1 MSLCFY
7 KQGERNMAKIT
18 KKQVDAI
25 DAACLNGFS
34 FDRYGFTV
42 LGEKR
47 LSRRVTLVEDGKEV
61 KLILGWQNEI
71 VKYTNKHGCI
81 VSARTGNV
89 VPQLHCSVWKKA
101 PGESC
106 WHSHGL
112 GKFHVFR
119 DKAFP
124 KRMMNRLC
132 EVTELITDE
141 LVCVMLPENIREEF
155 RQKTGQATE

>member
-1 MSLCFY
+1 MPRAGTGSVSTDTVSRCW
-7 KQGERNMAKIT
+7 AKS
-18 KKQVDAI
+18 AFRG
-25 DAACLNGFS
+25 A
-34 FDRYGFTV
+34 
-42 LGEKR
+42 
-47 LSRRVTLVEDGKEV
+47 SRS
-61 KLILGWQNEI
+61 WQNET

-89 VPQLHCSVWKKA
+89 VPQLHCSVWEKA

-132 EVTELITDE
+132 GVTELVTDE
-141 LVCVMLPENIREEF
+141 LVCEMLPEREREEF
-155 RQKTGQATE
+155 RQKIQERNGDE

>member
-1 MSLCFY
+1 
-7 KQGERNMAKIT
+7 MAKIT

-25 DAACLNGFS
+25 DAACRNGFR
-34 FDRYGFTV
+34 FDRYGFAA

-47 LSRRVTLVEDGKEV
+47 LSRSVTLVEDGKEV
-61 KLILGWQNEI
+61 KLTLGWQHET

-89 VPQLHCSVWKKA
+89 VPQLHCSIWEKS

-112 GKFHVFR
+112 GKFHSFQ

-132 EVTELITDE
+132 EVTELVTDE
-141 LVCVMLPENIREEF
+141 LVCGMLPEREREEF
-155 RQKTGQATE
+155 RQKTVQTIK

>member
-1 MSLCFY
+1 M
-7 KQGERNMAKIT
+7 
-18 KKQVDAI
+18 
-25 DAACLNGFS
+25 
-34 FDRYGFTV
+34 
-42 LGEKR
+42 
-47 LSRRVTLVEDGKEV
+47 EDGKEV